1 MHLNQN
7 STFVRNTSHHKHL
20 VSIQPQQ
27 SQSFVR
33 NVTKTP
39 VHKPQIDVKQNH
51 TFVRQTKQH
60 NSHFSLEKSEQHV
73 HVKHQHLQRLE
84 SYQLSTQENHTY
96 VRQKIQQDFR
106 HQLVQNTAFTLPTSQ
121 LCSLER
127 RISALELGGSLYGG
141 VRFQGAME
149 ALLSGDSVLLV
160 TS

>member
-7 STFVRNTSHHKHL
+7 STHVRNTSHHKHL
-20 VSIQPQQ
+20 VALQPQQ
-27 SQSFVR
+27 NQSFVR
-33 NVTKTP
+33 SVTKTSA
-39 VHKPQIDVKQNH
+39 HKPQIDVKQSH

-60 NSHFSLEKSEQHV
+60 YTNFNLEKPEQHV
-73 HVKHQHLQRLE
+73 HIRHQHLQRLE

-96 VRQKIQQDFR
+96 VRQRIQQDFR
-106 HQLVQNTAFTLPTSQ
+106 PQLFQNTTFTLPTSQ

>member
-7 STFVRNTSHHKHL
+7 STFVRNTSHHKRL
-20 VSIQPQQ
+20 IAIQPQKN
-27 SQSFVR
+27 QSFVR
-33 NVTKTP
+33 NLTKTS
-39 VHKPQIDVKQNH
+39 VHKPQVDVKQNH
-51 TFVRQTKQH
+51 TFARQTKQH
-60 NSHFSLEKSEQHV
+60 NSHFSLEKPEQHV
-73 HVKHQHLQRLE
+73 YVRQQHLQRLE

-96 VRQKIQQDFR
+96 VRQKTQQDFR
-106 HQLVQNTAFTLPTSQ
+106 HQLIQNTTFTLPTSQ

-141 VRFQGAME
+141 VRFQGTME